1 MVDDPS
7 NQRLEFLGDAI
18 LDFVVCLA
26 IFTNCPTASC
36 GDISLGKRI
45 LTNNKKLAQFA
56 YKSQMYRY
64 LRIGSRYLFNQFLRI
79 NDVFTT
85 SGGALVG
92 DIISVDE
99 ELYRGGEQV
108 SALNAEEDQFELFL
122 GETSKPLA
130 DVMEAIIGAIYL
142 DSNFDLTQVT
152 NMLRHIQAVDF
163 HGTS

>member
-1 MVDDPS
+1 
-7 NQRLEFLGDAI
+7 
-18 LDFVVCLA
+18 
-26 IFTNCPTASC
+26 
-36 GDISLGKRI
+36 
-45 LTNNKKLAQFA
+45 
-56 YKSQMYRY
+56 MYRY